1 MVAFGRFL
9 QCNAGADV
17 VEGSRGGCF
26 SHCNA
31 HPDVGQG

>member
-9 QCNAGADV
+9 QCNAV

>member
-9 QCNAGADV
+9 QCNAAV
-17 VEGSRGGCF
+17 AEGSRGGCF

>member
-9 QCNAGADV
+9 QCNAGV